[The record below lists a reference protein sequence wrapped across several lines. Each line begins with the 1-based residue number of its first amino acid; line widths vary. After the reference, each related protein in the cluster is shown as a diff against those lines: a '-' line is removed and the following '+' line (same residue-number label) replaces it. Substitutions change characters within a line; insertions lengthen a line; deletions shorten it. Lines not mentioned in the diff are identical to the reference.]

1 MKERFGVA
9 IPFGGQTSSG
19 MLTLHCPP
27 NHLHA
32 LASLLRDK
40 GAETVEA
47 IGLDYVFSR
56 ANPLYDKLE
65 AALDD
70 PAGGIGPR
78 RD

>member
-1 MKERFGVA
+1 
-9 IPFGGQTSSG
+9 

-47 IGLDYVFSR
+47 ISVDYVFSR
-56 ANPLYDKLE
+56 ANPLYDRLE
-65 AALDD
+65 AGLDD
-70 PAGGIGPR
+70 PLGGITLPR
-78 RD
+78 D